1 MTTTKINYIM
11 TIQLN
16 KKNKICLDYRSIIV
30 FRAGTF
36 CHLVYHVSLIRSDA
50 FSPIIICQGNKSK
63 RKKKLIHILQ
73 NIFIHGGVLVYY
85 RGSVR
90 VAAGHEWHDGCVGHT
105 QVSDS
110 SHS

>member
-36 CHLVYHVSLIRSDA
+36 CHLVYHVSFIRSDA

-63 RKKKLIHILQ
+63 RKKEINSHFTKHI
-73 NIFIHGGVLVYY
+73 IHGGVLVYY

-110 SHS
+110 SYS